1 MRQCFR
7 LILLIGIGCC
17 VLKNAPNGVS
27 DGTLSRN
34 EGQSEMDS
42 TPQNKR
48 DNNR

>member
-1 MRQCFR
+1 M
-7 LILLIGIGCC
+7 
-17 VLKNAPNGVS
+17 PNTAS

-48 DNNR
+48 INNK